1 MSDIKQILKKTK
13 EKAEPL
19 IEIAKPVV
27 DVKRWGLTV
36 VLVRG
41 ISLSSILIAMASVCV
56 ILTITMHF
64 QSGLLYIIA
73 DSLRHT
79 DRPLPLWLL
88 YGRP

>member
-1 MSDIKQILKKTK
+1 MSDLKTFLKKTH

-27 DVKRWGLTV
+27 DVKRWGLAV
-36 VLVRG
+36 VVVRG

-64 QSGLLYIIA
+64 QSGILYIISDHLA
-73 DSLRHT
+73 HT